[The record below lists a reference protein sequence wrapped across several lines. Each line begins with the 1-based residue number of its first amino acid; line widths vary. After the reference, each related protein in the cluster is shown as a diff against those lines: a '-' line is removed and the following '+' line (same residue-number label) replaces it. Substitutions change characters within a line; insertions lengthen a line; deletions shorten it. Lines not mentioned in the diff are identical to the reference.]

1 MVIKIGEVIT
11 DAEENS
17 TDENSTK
24 KENVVTLQKE
34 KLLNLGYIKII
45 LITLLLSISANML
58 NTSLPLYVQE
68 LGADKSIAG
77 LVTGVFTIASL
88 ACRPIYGNLVD
99 LKGRKIVMMI
109 GILIFSVAVFGVS
122 LTTSV
127 AMILV
132 LRALMGIGYSG
143 YSTSSGTVVADV
155 VPESRISEAIGYY
168 GVSFNIATAVGP
180 SIALTLIG
188 LFGYNSAIWA
198 TAAVSLL
205 GFLLVMTFNYEK
217 KAKLALKAQEGYV
230 EPVKEKTKF
239 SLKTAFEKS
248 TYPGAITQLFLIMP
262 MGFAMTFIPT
272 FGIAKG
278 IDNIGMYFTV
288 FAVALLSTRF
298 FVGKV
303 ADKHGATKVV
313 VPGIILLASGTLI
326 LAFSSTLNHVI
337 IAAALIGLGYGCI
350 NPTINA
356 FIMKIAPLNR
366 RGAANATY
374 YASFD
379 AGVGL
384 GSMAGGVIVQ
394 NLGFQNAFLTL
405 VVITLIGMGLFFK
418 FLRKQIKVY
427 DKQHHIA

>member
-1 MVIKIGEVIT
+1 MDK
-11 DAEENS
+11 
-17 TDENSTK
+17 
-24 KENVVTLQKE
+24 KE

-45 LITLLLSISANML
+45 IITLLLSISANML

-77 LVTGVFTIASL
+77 LVTGAFTIASL
-88 ACRPIYGNLVD
+88 VCRPIYGNLVD
-99 LKGRKIVMMI
+99 LKGRRIVMMI
-109 GILIFSVAVFGVS
+109 GILIFSIAVFGVS

-180 SIALTLIG
+180 SIALVLIG

-198 TAAVSLL
+198 TVAVSLL
-205 GFLLVMTFNYEK
+205 GFLLVLTFNYEK
-217 KAKLALKAQEGYV
+217 KAKLALQAQEGYV
-230 EPVKEKTKF
+230 EPEKEKTKIT
-239 SLKTAFEKS
+239 LKTAFEKS
-248 TYPGAITQLFLIMP
+248 TFAGAVTQLFLIMP
-262 MGFAMTFIPT
+262 MGFSMTFIPT
-272 FGIAKG
+272 FGITKG

-288 FAVALLSTRF
+288 FAVSLLATRF
-298 FVGKV
+298 FVGKL
-303 ADKHGATKVV
+303 ADKHGAAKVI
-313 VPGIILLASGTLI
+313 VPGIVLLICGTLV
-326 LAFSSTLNHVI
+326 LAFTSTLTHVM
-337 IAAALIGLGYGCI
+337 IAAVLIGLGYGCI

-356 FIMKIAPLNR
+356 FIMKVAPLSR

-374 YASFD
+374 YAAFD

-394 NLGFQNAFLTL
+394 NFGFQNAFFTL
-405 VVITLIGMGLFFK
+405 IAITLIGMGIFLK
-418 FLRKQIKVY
+418 FLRKQINEY
-427 DKQHHIA
+427 NLEHNIA